1 MNHNQIKKYIILDTS
16 TAFQLVTLTDD
27 EKIISI
33 QKNTKSRTFVENM
46 IPLIDIVLKESNS
59 SLQQLNGIIVGVG
72 PGSFTGTKVAV
83 LTAKMLASELSIP
96 LYQISSLLL
105 LSSGYSDVLLT
116 PKIVI
121 NDNSFYSLSLTNN
134 KVILPEKNYSPTFL
148 KDFPNHLLITEKTFR
163 LSPVQVFFYMQKVVE
178 PHHLVPNYCIPYL
191 NETTKERSNG

>member
-1 MNHNQIKKYIILDTS
+1 MNHNQMKKYIILDTS
-16 TAFQLVTLTDD
+16 AAFQLVTLIDD

-46 IPLIDIVLKESNS
+46 IPLIDIVLKESNI
-59 SLQQLNGIIVGVG
+59 SLKELNGIIVGVG
-72 PGSFTGTKVAV
+72 PGSFTGIKVAV

-96 LYQISSLLL
+96 LYRISSLLL

-116 PKIVI
+116 PKVAI
-121 NDNSFYSLSLTNN
+121 NENSFYSLSLANN
-134 KVILPEKNYSPTFL
+134 KVILPEKNYSSTFL

-163 LSPVQVFFYMQKVVE
+163 LSPVQVFFYMQKVTE

-191 NETTKERSNG
+191 NETMKERSNE